1 MKVKILNKS
10 DHNLTDLVRLTQQF
24 FPFAQKTMGFDQ
36 KPSVTYTSDPINA
49 ENPLGRTAHYEPQ
62 SMNVTVY
69 VDGRHVKDIL
79 RSLSHEL
86 VHHTQ
91 NCRGEFDNTGET
103 RAGYAQEDDHLREM
117 ERQAY
122 EIGNLCFRDWEDNFK
137 QQFQLQETIYR
148 TVGTKGDPKM
158 SIKDWKNQE
167 LNTNLMERW
176 GYAKKEEPKKEE
188 APKKEEKLNEEVDA
202 YMNNQVDYKTGQKHL
217 PEEELEEGEES
228 DGEVS
233 ADAQSVEAI
242 EASQKARTENEEK
255 LRETIREI
263 IKELS

>member
-1 MKVKILNKS
+1 MKIKISNKS
-10 DHNLTDLVRLTQQF
+10 DHDLTDLTRLTQQF

-36 KPSVTYTSDPINA
+36 MPSVTYTSDPMNA
-49 ENPLGRTAHYEPQ
+49 QNPLGKTAHYEPRT
-62 SMNVTVY
+62 MRVTVY
-69 VDGRHVKDIL
+69 VDGRHIKDIL

-91 NCRGEFDNTGET
+91 NCRGEFDNMGTT
-103 RAGYAQEDDHLREM
+103 AAGYAQEDGHLREM
-117 ERQAY
+117 EREAY
-122 EIGNLCFRDWEDNFK
+122 ELGNLCFRDWEDGFK
-137 QQFQLQETIYR
+137 AQMSLNETIYR
-148 TVGTKGDPKM
+148 TIGKGDQKM

-176 GYAKKEEPKKEE
+176 GYVKKEEPKKGE

-217 PEEELEEGEES
+217 PSDLPEEDQES
-228 DGEVS
+228 SDDIHE
-233 ADAQSVEAI
+233 DAQSVEARE
-242 EASQKARTENEEK
+242 EAQVAREDAEER

>member
-10 DHNLTDLVRLTQQF
+10 DHDLNDLTKLTQQF
-24 FPFAQKTMGFDQ
+24 FPFAQKTMGWDRA
-36 KPSVTYTSDPINA
+36 PSVTYTSDPINA
-49 ENPLGRTAHYEPQ
+49 KNPLGRTAHYEPQ

-69 VDGRHVKDIL
+69 VDGRHIKDIL

-91 NCRGEFDNTGET
+91 NCRGEFDNMGET
-103 RAGYAQEDDHLREM
+103 RAGYAQEDGHLREM
-117 ERQAY
+117 EREAY
-122 EIGNLCFRDWEDNFK
+122 EFGNLCFRDWEDSFK
-137 QQFQLQETIYR
+137 QQLQLQETIYR

-176 GYAKKEEPKKEE
+176 GYTKKEEPKKEE

-202 YMNNQVDYKTGQKHL
+202 YMDMVDYKTGQKLL
-217 PEEELEEGEES
+217 PEDEPEEGEES
-228 DGEVS
+228 STELS
-233 ADAQSVEAI
+233 QIPQSVEARERNQ
-242 EASQKARTENEEK
+242 EARSDEDR